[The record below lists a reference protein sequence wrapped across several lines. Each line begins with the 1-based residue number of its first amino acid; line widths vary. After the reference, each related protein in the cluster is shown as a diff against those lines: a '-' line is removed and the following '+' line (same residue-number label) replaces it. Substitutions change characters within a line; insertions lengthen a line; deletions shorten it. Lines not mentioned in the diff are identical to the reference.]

1 MLAHQ
6 TDGFVIVTFQ
16 KGHPRLPNAGRK
28 KGTPNKLPRTLKEDI
43 LEAFARAGGAD
54 YLLGKA
60 RENPTAFMS
69 LLGRVL
75 PTELS
80 GEQRQ
85 DIIVRIM
92 RFGDKPDDVPGV

>member
-1 MLAHQ
+1 MSRP
-6 TDGFVIVTFQ
+6 
-16 KGHPRLPNAGRK
+16 KGLPKTGGRK
-28 KGTPNKLPRTLKEDI
+28 AGTPNKVTRSLKEDI
-43 LEAFARAGGAD
+43 LEAFLKVGGAD
-54 YLLGKA
+54 YLVGKA

>member
-1 MLAHQ
+1 MA
-6 TDGFVIVTFQ
+6 G
-16 KGHPRLPNAGRK
+16 KGNPRTGGRK
-28 KGTPNKLPRTLKEDI
+28 VGTPNKITRSLKEDI
-43 LEAFARAGGAD
+43 LEAFLKVGGAD
-54 YLLGKA
+54 YLVGKA

>member
-1 MLAHQ
+1 M
-6 TDGFVIVTFQ
+6 FK
-16 KGHPRLPNAGRK
+16 KGEPRPAGAGRR

-43 LEAFARAGGAD
+43 LEAFMKVGGAD
-54 YLLGKA
+54 YLVGKA